1 MQVVQNLE
9 SISIN
14 TQDFLFFKEMKEII
28 NKNFSQN
35 IGKKSKLI
43 SFYVENEIPQRRY
56 FLKLLSILNKKYNNE
71 QLQNINTAYYKK
83 FKLNLVSVNSLKAMI
98 NCKLDFMRKDIILN
112 FSNLEKNL
120 IIYLSNYFKEHD
132 IKILKTKFIITY
144 KDENTLSLLDKLC
157 ACNEHLN
164 YCVSFSLSELAYLQ
178 FKKEIKNELKKDNR
192 FLNVCMLL
200 EEHFKT
206 LGVEVGASFDV
217 VRNKY
222 LKLSKVY
229 HPDFHSEKS
238 EEVKRVLKEKFEEI
252 NIAYESLKPLYK
264 NVS

>member
-1 MQVVQNLE
+1 
-9 SISIN
+9 
-14 TQDFLFFKEMKEII
+14 
-28 NKNFSQN
+28 
-35 IGKKSKLI
+35 
-43 SFYVENEIPQRRY
+43 
-56 FLKLLSILNKKYNNE
+56 
-71 QLQNINTAYYKK
+71 
-83 FKLNLVSVNSLKAMI
+83 
-98 NCKLDFMRKDIILN
+98 
-112 FSNLEKNL
+112 
-120 IIYLSNYFKEHD
+120 
-132 IKILKTKFIITY
+132 
-144 KDENTLSLLDKLC
+144 
-157 ACNEHLN
+157 
-164 YCVSFSLSELAYLQ
+164 
-178 FKKEIKNELKKDNR
+178 
-192 FLNVCMLL
+192 MLL